1 MCSGIFYFKYYSSY
15 GFIAKTPICSNIND
29 IERPLGLLFLK
40 DRKVCITLWVYI
52 YLTHLITTMEKRDYP
67 LEKTRNFGIV
77 AHVDAGKTTTTERI
91 LYYTG
96 RSHKIGEVHDGAAT
110 MDWMAQ
116 EQERGIT
123 ITSAATTCFWTPT
136 YEQSTDLSKKMRFNI
151 IDTPG
156 HVDFTAEVER
166 SLKVLDGAV
175 VVFDGNAGVEPQ
187 SETVWRQADKYEVPR
202 MCFINKLD
210 KIGADFDRAFSS
222 IVNRLTSN
230 AVMAQLPIGVES
242 DLSGVIDLLKMKA
255 YKFEGNMGNEI
266 IEFDIPADY
275 MDRAIEK
282 RNIFVEKI
290 IENNDEM
297 MNRYFEGQELGVQ
310 ELKLELRKQTIANN
324 IVPVFGGSAFKN
336 IGVQLMLDAVVD
348 FMPAPVDIK
357 PVQGVDPK
365 TEAVI
370 ERKPSDSEPF
380 AALAFKLAVDPF
392 VGQSTFFRVYSGTLE
407 AGSYVLN
414 SRTGDKE
421 RIGRILRMHAN
432 EREDVKKV
440 FAGEIAAAVGLKDV
454 RTSDTL
460 CAVDAPIILDE
471 IIFPEPVVAL
481 KIEPKTKADQE
492 KMGIALSRLS
502 SEDPTFKVSTDPETL
517 DTVIAGMGE
526 LHLDILVDR
535 MKREFGVEA
544 NVGKP
549 QVAYRE
555 TINGTASAEEKYIK
569 QSGGRG
575 QYGHVKINIKPMEPM
590 KDGVELPKN
599 VTRDEDGFEF
609 VNSIK
614 GGVIP
619 NEYIPACKKG
629 FKEAMARGTVA
640 GFQMNNISV
649 ELYDGT
655 YHDVDSSEIAFK
667 IAASKAFQDAA
678 KKANPVLLEP
688 MMKVE
693 VVVPEEYIGDVTGD
707 LSSKRGLVEGVDD
720 RGFVQ
725 AISAT
730 VPLSEMFGYI
740 NNLRSMTSGR
750 GNFTMEFSRYDVV
763 PKNVADEIVKAR
775 T

>member
-1 MCSGIFYFKYYSSY
+1 
-15 GFIAKTPICSNIND
+15 
-29 IERPLGLLFLK
+29 
-40 DRKVCITLWVYI
+40 
-52 YLTHLITTMEKRDYP
+52 MERDYP

-110 MDWMAQ
+110 MDWMEQ

-136 YEQSTDLSKKMRFNI
+136 YEGENKEREHRFNI

-210 KIGADFDRAFSS
+210 KTGADFDKSFDS
-222 IVNRLTSN
+222 IVERLTKN

-242 DLSGVIDLLKMKA
+242 EIEGMIDLLAMKA
-255 YKFEGNMGNEI
+255 YRFEGEMGNKI
-266 IEFDIPADY
+266 VEFDIPEEHKVKAEEK
-275 MDRAIEK
+275 RSVFIEK
-282 RNIFVEKI
+282 IV
-290 IENNDEM
+290 ENNDEL
-297 MNRYFEGQELGVQ
+297 MNKYFEGEEISLD
-310 ELKLELRKQTIANN
+310 ELKKELRKQTIANN
-324 IVPVFGGSAFKN
+324 IVPVFGGTAFKN
-336 IGVQLMLDAVVD
+336 IGVQLMLDAVID
-348 FMPAPVDIK
+348 YMPAPTDIK
-357 PVQGVDPK
+357 PVQGTDPK
-365 TEAVI
+365 TDEVI
-370 ERKPSDSEPF
+370 ERKPSDEEPF

-392 VGQSTFFRVYSGTLE
+392 VGQITFFRVYSGVLE
-407 AGSYVLN
+407 AGSYILN
-414 SRTGDKE
+414 TRTGNKE

-460 CAVDAPIILDE
+460 CDLENPIILDE
-471 IIFPEPVVAL
+471 IIFPEPVVSL
-481 KIEPKTKADQE
+481 KIEPKTKGDQE

-502 SEDPTFKVSTDPETL
+502 SEDPTFRVSTDPETL
-517 DTVIAGMGE
+517 DTVISGMGE

-544 NVGKP
+544 NIGRP

-555 TINGTASAEEKYIK
+555 TIQGAADMEEKYIK

-575 QYGHVKINIKPMEPM
+575 QYGHVKIRVKPL
-590 KDGVELPKN
+590 GELAEGEELKKN

-609 VNSIK
+609 INSIK

-619 NEYIPACKKG
+619 QEYIPACKKG
-629 FKEAMARGTVA
+629 LKEAMQRGTVA
-640 GFQMNNISV
+640 GYQMNNISV

-667 IAASKAFQDAA
+667 IASSKAFQKAA
-678 KKANPVLLEP
+678 KLANPVLLEP
-688 MMKVE
+688 MMRVE

-725 AISAT
+725 AISAV

-740 NNLRSMTSGR
+740 GNLRSMTSGR
-750 GNFTMEFSRYDVV
+750 GNFTMEFLRYDVV
-763 PKNVADEIVKAR
+763 PKNVAEEIISKR